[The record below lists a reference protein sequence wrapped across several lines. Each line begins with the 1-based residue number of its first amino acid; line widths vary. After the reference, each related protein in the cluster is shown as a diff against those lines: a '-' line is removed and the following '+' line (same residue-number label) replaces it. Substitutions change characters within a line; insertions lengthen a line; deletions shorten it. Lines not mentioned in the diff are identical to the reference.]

1 MDYREA
7 AKEYELLLWRQWEAT
22 ETQDSGLRSQD
33 SGRTGEVRSITS
45 ENNHGFPDFCLP
57 TAEPR
62 PFLDVGKFGLFRL
75 RQFVDFT
82 NVGVGK
88 FLHLVETVALIIFR
102 DFFVFQHFL

>member
-1 MDYREA
+1 MNSYFGVNG
-7 AKEYELLLWRQWEAT
+7 KRQKPR
-22 ETQDSGLRSQD
+22 TQDS
-33 SGRTGEVRSITS
+33 EVRTQVGQAKSDRLQVRTTRS
-45 ENNHGFPDFCLP
+45 PDFCLP
-57 TAEPR
+57 TAESR